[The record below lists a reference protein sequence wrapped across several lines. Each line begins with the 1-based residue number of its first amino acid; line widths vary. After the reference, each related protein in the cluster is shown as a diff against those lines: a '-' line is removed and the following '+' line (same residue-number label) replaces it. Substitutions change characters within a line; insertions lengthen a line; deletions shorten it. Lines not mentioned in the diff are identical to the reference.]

1 MKKISD
7 RAKYNMLALGGAALL
22 ALTAVIVVLVLNRM
36 DFQPSGNDIWSHL
49 YKGDIVYHNLL
60 EGRYYQLYSEYWYN
74 GTQLFR
80 YWAPFSYYVIALLEF
95 LSGGD
100 IVIAYR
106 YFAAFSIIVG
116 GIPWILWGREA
127 KRPVFAAAVAL
138 LWFFLPE
145 NIRVYF
151 CEGNTPRM
159 MTAVVIPYVL
169 YFMWRYLR
177 RDKRFSLI
185 GVMLSLS
192 CMVLSHVMITAML
205 GIAVFVFLVFDCLA
219 NKYVKKA
226 VKTLAAMGIGLM
238 LAGIWLIPALS
249 GGIMEMDSSANV
261 EVMEFWMADLPT
273 LLNPVNRISGVTDT
287 YYFGVAVLFVAVAGI
302 VLAERKKRAGY
313 ILFLFILVMST
324 PAFLPILSKLPLNTM
339 FWMTRFAAIEYG
351 LFLFSLMEWQTLKR
365 KYCVIVCVILALDCL
380 PSLSF
385 SRYATPASEEALEN
399 VSVLKE
405 NTSGRT
411 ALMDLSSF
419 GSYPSWGLSTG
430 DDAVKSTFGWAWQ
443 GASTSSNIVMLNTAL
458 EYEAYEY
465 VFDRCV
471 ELGND
476 TVLLKKNLIGKKGHT
491 AEEAAAAAGRS
502 GFYLCAETSAAYIY
516 KKETPDTFG
525 VKTGYD
531 GLALGRYANLMTMFY
546 PSFQEG
552 DSEYIDD
559 YSLEE
564 LQKYRVIFLSG
575 VFYHDRQQAEEL
587 LREAAAAGTRVV
599 VDVTHVQEDRATKQK
614 AFLGVTSQ
622 PVTIQD
628 RYPSLMYG
636 GNEILTKDFPE
647 EYAEWFTGYIGEA
660 GQVLGTMTYHG
671 QELTWLGTNAADP
684 NIYFLGLN
692 VMYHAIETEDDAV
705 FSVMDEVLGIE
716 RGALPKR
723 EIVPLQISF
732 GKTDIHIRSEE
743 ENVNTTL
750 AYQDN
755 FVSQSELWQENN
767 LLFMKEKDTKIAIEY
782 PRKEAGTAVSVLG
795 VLAALAL
802 IVLQIREKGRR
813 ADNV

>member
-339 FWMTRFAAIEYG
+339 FWMTRFAAIAYG

-430 DDAVKSTFGWAWQ
+430 DDAVKST
-443 GASTSSNIVMLNTAL
+443 V
-458 EYEAYEY
+458 
-465 VFDRCV
+465 
-471 ELGND
+471 
-476 TVLLKKNLIGKKGHT
+476 
-491 AEEAAAAAGRS
+491 AGGIDFFEHR
-502 GFYLCAETSAAYIY
+502 
-516 KKETPDTFG
+516 D
-525 VKTGYD
+525 VKYGTGI
-531 GLALGRYANLMTMFY
+531 R
-546 PSFQEG
+546 
-552 DSEYIDD
+552 
-559 YSLEE
+559 
-564 LQKYRVIFLSG
+564 
-575 VFYHDRQQAEEL
+575 
-587 LREAAAAGTRVV
+587 
-599 VDVTHVQEDRATKQK
+599 
-614 AFLGVTSQ
+614 
-622 PVTIQD
+622 
-628 RYPSLMYG
+628 
-636 GNEILTKDFPE
+636 
-647 EYAEWFTGYIGEA
+647 
-660 GQVLGTMTYHG
+660 
-671 QELTWLGTNAADP
+671 
-684 NIYFLGLN
+684 
-692 VMYHAIETEDDAV
+692 
-705 FSVMDEVLGIE
+705 GI
-716 RGALPKR
+716 
-723 EIVPLQISF
+723 
-732 GKTDIHIRSEE
+732 
-743 ENVNTTL
+743 
-750 AYQDN
+750 
-755 FVSQSELWQENN
+755 
-767 LLFMKEKDTKIAIEY
+767 
-782 PRKEAGTAVSVLG
+782 
-795 VLAALAL
+795 
-802 IVLQIREKGRR
+802 
-813 ADNV
+813 